1 MLSCHLFHLYQEK
14 YEREVKDALAREL
27 MYAERETILDKV
39 IQMLDFLLCKRAYLL
54 PPLWF
59 LNSELCFL
67 TVYLYLHLLYSLL
80 ISISY
85 ESLQCFATRENFLY
99 TRRLLF
105 QLHYIFFVFQFVDLD
120 IPCESFYISWLSC
133 YWSNILLNHVQELNR
148 EKAKAAA
155 ALKSL
160 QEKMEEKHKLE
171 LQEKVSVYFSRWNVI
186 IYL

>member
-1 MLSCHLFHLYQEK
+1 MLEGYF
-14 YEREVKDALAREL
+14 
-27 MYAERETILDKV
+27 
-39 IQMLDFLLCKRAYLL
+39 
-54 PPLWF
+54 
-59 LNSELCFL
+59 
-67 TVYLYLHLLYSLL
+67 
-80 ISISY
+80 
-85 ESLQCFATRENFLY
+85 
-99 TRRLLF
+99 F
-105 QLHYIFFVFQFVDLD
+105 QLHYIFFVFQFVDLG